1 MLVALFM
8 GFFTRGT
15 RLNVTTGSPLC
26 TIKQCQ
32 YLGKGYNL
40 IMGDPNANGSDPG
53 WQYDIF
59 TNEWKTKGGGT
70 VNTIQGCTYTAT
82 TSDISGGRSAQ
93 TSLSREIMFSAS
105 VGFGLVGNVAFT
117 ASNSVTSMNHSAWTE
132 SMHFEEARASC
143 KLFYAELS
151 DEPKAGGFSAAF
163 EAKVRALKS
172 DSAEI
177 RFS

>member
-53 WQYDIF
+53 WQYAL
-59 TNEWKTKGGGT
+59 TNGK
-70 VNTIQGCTYTAT
+70 
-82 TSDISGGRSAQ
+82 R
-93 TSLSREIMFSAS
+93 
-105 VGFGLVGNVAFT
+105 
-117 ASNSVTSMNHSAWTE
+117 
-132 SMHFEEARASC
+132 
-143 KLFYAELS
+143 
-151 DEPKAGGFSAAF
+151 KAV
-163 EAKVRALKS
+163 VR
-172 DSAEI
+172 
-177 RFS
+177 